1 MTGLNRTQLTLSQK
15 VQCAAQ
21 ALGRQAHGVI
31 TALSLELGI
40 SRPTVYEAAATA
52 EEVLREHFE
61 RARDAVVYLEV
72 DEAQLRRAV
81 IALRSVGPNSHRV
94 IEELLPVLYPGHRL
108 SYGKIWQWVAEA
120 ERAAEQFNRQVSLSA
135 IEAGALDELF
145 SQGSPVLAGI
155 DLDSGY
161 LFHLA
166 KCEDRSGASWARL
179 LGQARDQGLAL
190 RLVVKDAALGIA
202 AGVREVFPQ
211 AQQRDDCFHALY
223 EIGKVHQRLERRA
236 YSAIEHEEEVRK
248 RLSTIRAQQVKPRR
262 QLKQK
267 LAWAQRQ
274 SDPIIARYDAFDTAA
289 AQVRQAL
296 SWINLDT
303 GQIRTGELVRT
314 ELCQAAEAMRQIDD
328 DGCRKV
334 AQYLI
339 NRAPG
344 LAHYADDL
352 HAQLTELAE
361 HYEEESV
368 CLAAIMV
375 QLCQDLAPSQPSASY
390 RETARH
396 LLGVYH
402 QPQGRL
408 GERAEELIN
417 QVQQLW
423 QKRHRASSAIEG
435 FNARLRPYL
444 YVHKHVSP
452 GFLHLFQAYHNLRT
466 RRWGRHRGTSAYQC
480 LIGQNV
486 DDWLT
491 CLGFPP
497 SASHPGL
504 TSAH

>member
-1 MTGLNRTQLTLSQK
+1 MTGLKRTQLTLSQK

-31 TALSLELGI
+31 TALSLELGL

-61 RARDAVVYLEV
+61 RASDAVVYLEV

-108 SYGKIWQWVAEA
+108 SYGKIWQWLAEA

-155 DLDSGY
+155 DLDRGY

-166 KCEDRSGASWARL
+166 MCEDRSGASWARI
-179 LGQARDQGLAL
+179 LGQARDQGLGL
-190 RLVVKDAALGIA
+190 RIVVKDAALGIA
-202 AGVREVFPQ
+202 AGVSEIFPE

-223 EIGKVHQRLERRA
+223 ESGKVHQRLERRA
-236 YSAIEHEEEVRK
+236 YSAIEHEEEVRQ
-248 RLSTIRAQQVKPRR
+248 RLPTIRAQQVKRRR
-262 QLKQK
+262 QLKQQ

-274 SDPIIARYDAFDTAA
+274 SDQIIARYDAFDTAA
-289 AQVRQAL
+289 TRVRQAL
-296 SWINLDT
+296 SWVNVET
-303 GQIRTGELVRT
+303 GRIRTGEQVRT

-328 DGCRKV
+328 DGCRQV

-344 LAHYADDL
+344 LAHYAEDL
-352 HAQLTELAE
+352 HAQLTALAQC
-361 HYEEESV
+361 YGEEAV
-368 CLAAIMV
+368 CLAAVMV
-375 QLCQDLAPSQPSASY
+375 QLCQDLSPSQTSASH
-390 RETARH
+390 RKTARH

-402 QPQGRL
+402 QLQRRL
-408 GERAEELIN
+408 GECAVELID

-435 FNARLRPYL
+435 FNASLRPYL

-452 GFLHLFQAYHNLRT
+452 GFLQLFQAYHNLRT

-480 LIGQNV
+480 LRGQPV

-497 SASHPGL
+497 SNSNSTL
-504 TSAH
+504 ISAH